1 MSSTLLEDEVKL
13 AQAARYLNVTP
24 RYLLH
29 LLEQRRLTLDSLTM
43 YKEERQKIS
52 QQALQKLVDQ
62 AQELNMGY

>member
-29 LLEQRRLTLDSLTM
+29 LLEQRRLTLD
-43 YKEERQKIS
+43 I
-52 QQALQKLVDQ
+52 
-62 AQELNMGY
+62 